1 MGSGGGGG
9 GNAGMMALMNQGR
22 PMPGLPIAG
31 QGGGIGNAYEYG
43 KFQNFLPDVKAE
55 GPNDM
60 ATGLRPEM
68 FEYRS
73 PSGVV
78 QQSNSDT
85 QIAELRNSLAALQAA
100 QAAQQ
105 NQFGAGQGGMLPWV
119 DPFGGI
125 NGNNRVENMGG
136 G

>member
-9 GNAGMMALMNQGR
+9 GGNPALLMQNAR
-22 PMPGLPIAG
+22 PMQGLPVAG
-31 QGGGIGNAYEYG
+31 QGGGIGSPYEYG

-105 NQFGAGQGGMLPWV
+105 NQFGAGQGGMLPWA

-125 NGNNRVENMGG
+125 NGNQRVENMGG